1 MSQDRWELKVVHRER
16 QVKLSTLKQEL
27 DDYTSLV
34 LNFGMDPGSPVILDF
49 SDDRVPKQQR
59 SRQEETLTPEEFR
72 ELSRRL
78 YDHTKPGADGR
89 LTRTWSLVA

>member
-59 SRQEETLTPEEFR
+59 SRQEEMLTPEEFR

-78 YDHTKPGADGR
+78 YDHTEPGADGR